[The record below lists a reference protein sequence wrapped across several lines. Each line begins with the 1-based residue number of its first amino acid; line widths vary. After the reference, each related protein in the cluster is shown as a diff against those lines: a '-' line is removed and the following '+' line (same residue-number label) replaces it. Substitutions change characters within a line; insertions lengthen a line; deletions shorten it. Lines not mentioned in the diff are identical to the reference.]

1 MNGIQLPPAL
11 LYGVGV
17 VLMVFGALRAY
28 TLGWK
33 QRPRAQ
39 ARAER
44 ELEKLAGD
52 DYGQPPAEE
61 AVETPEAKEQ
71 GESRAAGWSAAPG
84 GSTYRRHL
92 FFGVLWVLMGAF
104 LVISTILHTR

>member
-39 ARAER
+39 ARAMEK
-44 ELEKLAGD
+44 LEKLAGGD
-52 DYGQPPAEE
+52 EYGQLPAEE
-61 AVETPEAKEQ
+61 APQTPEAKEQ
-71 GESRAAGWSAAPG
+71 AENRAAGWSPAG
-84 GSTYRRHL
+84 GTHKRHL

-104 LVISTILHTR
+104 LVVTTIVHSR